1 MQTPRTVLTWATLD
15 EWLACARKID
25 RRRASRLRNRQAEL
39 HARALPVSFVDQCA
53 SRAALVSCDRLLRR
67 GPTHFCQPPRG
78 QRQNATHT
86 ALIVAIANRIAHI
99 DHADDHASM
108 TLGHNS
114 RNAGSVI
121 PQGAAPSPIP
131 SAGPGGGHSEEEG
144 RKGFVTGFSGRETS
158 RARPSQESPA
168 MTRKS
173 AARRDSARRRQPTR
187 AAARARYQQ
196 GAQYCAGPVGSLAD
210 EGPQDAVHAGR
221 GCRAR
226 SQHPRQGHPAEPDRP
241 SRAGRPQRH
250 LRGRCWRPPAQS
262 AAETDAGI
270 SAAARAEPS
279 SQAARPKD
287 TRWMLRMRRKGTG
300 RGFDQV
306 AATGHLSRCSP
317 SGQLDKTG

>member
-173 AARRDSARRRQPTR
+173 AARRDSQPADANQPEPQPAPVTSKVRNIALGLLVLSPTNVRKTPSTPAEDAELEASIR
-187 AAARARYQQ
+187 AKGILQNLI
-196 GAQYCAGPVGSLAD
+196 V
-210 EGPQDAVHAGR
+210 
-221 GCRAR
+221 
-226 SQHPRQGHPAEPDRP
+226 HPAPVDRKDIY
-241 SRAGRPQRH
+241 
-250 LRGRCWRPPAQS
+250 
-262 AAETDAGI
+262 EVDAGGRRLKVLQKLTPGFLLRLGLSPQAKLLDLKI
-270 SAAARAEPS
+270 LVGCCGCGERALAGVS
-279 SQAARPKD
+279 IKWRQR
-287 TRWMLRMRRKGTG
+287 GT
-300 RGFDQV
+300 
-306 AATGHLSRCSP
+306 
-317 SGQLDKTG
+317 